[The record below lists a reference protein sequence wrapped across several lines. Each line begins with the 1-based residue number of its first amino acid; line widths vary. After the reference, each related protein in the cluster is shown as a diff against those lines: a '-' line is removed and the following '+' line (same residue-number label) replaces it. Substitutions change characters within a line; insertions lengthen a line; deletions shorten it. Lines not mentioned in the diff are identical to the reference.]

1 MYNLDIYNKKIEFD
15 NMTYSID
22 MLRLKTYITY
32 EEFTAIEFLIN
43 SVYKD
48 NLDKYWISGM
58 ISQFHYNYNMVFED
72 CRFWFGFMHNNE
84 QKSFN
89 QEDLKYN
96 FTIEFNPNK
105 CKDNRLLIV
114 ILHKFRDW
122 KLRSFD
128 LAVDLPVSILDIMFD
143 LKNRRKFKTEGYG
156 GDNLTHT
163 YGKGNGRVKIYNKK
177 NESNLNILGH
187 LTRIEIS
194 ATYED
199 FPILRVKQFEFD
211 SKIFPTVYLNN
222 YIYSFSDYTCKDK
235 MLMCVLYAVN
245 SGYPIKELTRTYKK
259 KLKELITAG
268 YKILFSRETATE
280 VFRKTIFYYFLSSE
294 SKQVIL

>member
-32 EEFTAIEFLIN
+32 EEFTSIEFLIKT
-43 SVYKD
+43 SYQGFFYSRVD
-48 NLDKYWISGM
+48 NRISK
-58 ISQFHYNYNMVFED
+58 FHYQYNLEFEE
-72 CRFWFGFMHNNE
+72 CHFWFGFMHNNE

-89 QEDLKYN
+89 REDLKYN

-105 CKDNRLLIV
+105 CRDNRLLLL
-114 ILHKFRDW
+114 ILHRFSDW
-122 KLRSFD
+122 YLRSFD
-128 LAVDLPVSILDIMFD
+128 LAIDVPINILDIMFD
-143 LKNRRKFKTEGYG
+143 LKNRRKFNTDGYG
-156 GDNLTHT
+156 GDNLTHS
-163 YGKGNGRVKIYNKK
+163 YGSGNGRIKIYNKK
-177 NESNLNILGH
+177 RESKLNIVGH

-199 FPILRVKQFEFD
+199 FPIRNVKRFEFD
-211 SKIFPTVYLNN
+211 SNLFPIVYLNN
-222 YIYSFSDYTCKDK
+222 YVYSFSDYTCKDK

-259 KLKELITAG
+259 KLEELITAG
-268 YKILFSRETATE
+268 YKIKFDKLSATQ
-280 VFRKTIFYYFLSSE
+280 VFRQTIFYYFVRRE
-294 SKQVIL
+294 SRQVIL